1 MWKWNTELRNTV
13 KVKEKWME
21 IFKEKVKRN
30 GWKLIFKMVKA
41 YRSWHGHN
49 TKREKI
55 TTGKNYEEKTWK

>member
-1 MWKWNTELRNTV
+1 MKMKHRTKKYCKSKRKMKL
-13 KVKEKWME
+13 E
-21 IFKEKVKRN
+21 IFKEKVKRT